1 MAMKIKKI
9 TSKIRNISLYRFIVK
24 SLVIYSCALSAY
36 GDVTVQ
42 SSRISVDYRSAL
54 NLQDA
59 ELDLSRLTLS
69 STHEIKLS
77 RQWSGQIDIQAH
89 TADDNVGLGGTDNYA
104 SANRPLVDN
113 SKGRLELSRAFIMW
127 RKRATSLIIGKQ
139 VTPWGVLDGIQ
150 VTDRFDPVRRR
161 DFVFT
166 DVRPE
171 RIARWGVRWR
181 SKIDSW
187 SVDTSFAFDGSA
199 SQQAEIGDTFFFTST
214 RFTGGLALD
223 DVRMGGQGIEVVTP
237 RPSHSLKQST
247 AGIKVAH
254 SLGEGDMSLIAFR
267 GPDTDPILSFQSGP
281 IAGVPIKLSFDYKR
295 RTVLGATYDTTAGAM
310 ILRMEL
316 AYIPDQPLNILAEI
330 PLSQDRR
337 KRMLAGFG
345 IDWPAPD
352 DWFVNAQVVLDYID
366 KDQLNL
372 VRPSTDTLLTL
383 RAQRSFY
390 NARLLVKAEL
400 LGSVNQGDGV
410 IRPVLAFDL
419 NDRVKLQSGID
430 WLFGDSNGQFGQ
442 FKDVSRLWSSA
453 TYTF

>member
-1 MAMKIKKI
+1 MF
-9 TSKIRNISLYRFIVK
+9 RFVAK
-24 SLVIYSCALSAY
+24 LVVIFSCALSAY
-36 GDVTVQ
+36 AEVKVQ
-42 SSRISVDYRSAL
+42 SSRISIDYRSAL
-54 NLQDA
+54 NLQNAD
-59 ELDLSRLTLS
+59 LDLSRLSLS
-69 STHEIKLS
+69 STHKLKLS
-77 RQWSGQIDIQAH
+77 RRWSVQFDIEAQMAN
-89 TADDNVGLGGTDNYA
+89 DNVGLGGTDNFA
-104 SANRPLVDN
+104 FANRPLIDN
-113 SKGRLELSRAFIMW
+113 SNVRVELTSAFVMW
-127 RKRATSLIIGKQ
+127 RKWATSLIIGKQ

-199 SQQAEIGDTFFFTST
+199 SQQAEIGDAFFFTST
-214 RFTGGLALD
+214 RFTGGLVLD
-223 DVRMGGQGIEVVTP
+223 DAAISGQGIDLITQ
-237 RPSHSLKQST
+237 RPSHALKQST
-247 AGIKVAH
+247 AGIKMSH
-254 SLGEGDMSLIAFR
+254 SLGDGDFSLMAFR
-267 GPDTDPILSFQSGP
+267 GPDNDPILGLLNGQV
-281 IAGVPIKLSFDYKR
+281 AGAQLKISVDYNR
-295 RTVLGATYDTTAGAM
+295 RTVLGATFDTTAGAL

-316 AYIPDQPLNILAEI
+316 AYIPDQPLNVLAEI
-330 PLSQDRR
+330 PLTQARR
-337 KRMLAGFG
+337 KRILTGFG
-345 IDWPAPD
+345 VDWPAPD
-352 DWFVNAQVVLDYID
+352 EWFVNAQIVFDYINKD
-366 KDQLNL
+366 KVNL

-419 NDRVKLQSGID
+419 NDKIKLQGGLD
-430 WLFGDSNGQFGQ
+430 WLFGDNNGQFGQ
-442 FKDVSRLWSSA
+442 FKDQSRLWGSA

>member
-1 MAMKIKKI
+1 MFTTAKLDRKIERSETAMNIKTI
-9 TSKIRNISLYRFIVK
+9 APQIRNIRLFRFIAKV
-24 SLVIYSCALSAY
+24 LVISSCALSAS
-36 GDVTVQ
+36 GEVKVQ
-42 SSRISVDYRSAL
+42 SSRISVDYRSAV

-69 STHEIKLS
+69 STHKIKLS
-77 RQWSGQIDIQAH
+77 RQWSGQIDIQAQ

-113 SKGRLELSRAFIMW
+113 SKVRLELSRAFIMW

-199 SQQAEIGDTFFFTST
+199 SQQAEIGDAFFFTST

-223 DVRMGGQGIEVVTP
+223 EVRMGGQGVDIVTP

-254 SLGEGDMSLIAFR
+254 SLGEGDMSLMAFR
-267 GPDTDPILSFQSGP
+267 GPDTDPILSLLSGQMVG
-281 IAGVPIKLSFDYKR
+281 APIKLSFDYKR
-295 RTVLGATYDTTAGAM
+295 RTVLGATFDTTAGAM
-310 ILRMEL
+310 VLRMEL

-330 PLSQDRR
+330 PLTQARR
-337 KRMLAGFG
+337 KRILTGFG
-345 IDWPAPD
+345 IDWPAPN
-352 DWFVNAQVVLDYID
+352 DWFVNALYVD
-366 KDQLNL
+366 
-372 VRPSTDTLLTL
+372 
-383 RAQRSFY
+383 
-390 NARLLVKAEL
+390 
-400 LGSVNQGDGV
+400 
-410 IRPVLAFDL
+410 
-419 NDRVKLQSGID
+419 
-430 WLFGDSNGQFGQ
+430 
-442 FKDVSRLWSSA
+442 
-453 TYTF
+453 

>member
-1 MAMKIKKI
+1 MAMKSKKI
-9 TSKIRNISLYRFIVK
+9 TSKIRNISLYSFIAK

-54 NLQDA
+54 NLQDG

-69 STHEIKLS
+69 SINKIRLS
-77 RQWSGQIDIQAH
+77 RQWSGRIDIQAQ

-113 SKGRLELSRAFIMW
+113 SKVRLELSRAFIMW
-127 RKRATSLIIGKQ
+127 RKRATSLVIGKQ
-139 VTPWGVLDGIQ
+139 VTPWGVLDGVQ
-150 VTDRFDPVRRR
+150 VTDRFDPIRRR

-171 RIARWGVRWR
+171 RIARWGARWR
-181 SKIDSW
+181 SKINSW
-187 SVDTSFAFDGSA
+187 LIDTSFAFDGSA
-199 SQQAEIGDTFFFTST
+199 SQQAEIGDAFFFTST
-214 RFTGGLALD
+214 RFTGGMALD
-223 DVRMGGQGIEVVTP
+223 DPRLGSQGVDVVTP

-254 SLGEGDMSLIAFR
+254 SLGEGDMSLMVFR
-267 GPDTDPILSFQSGP
+267 GPDTDPILGLPSEQ
-281 IAGVPIKLSFDYKR
+281 IAAEPIKLRFDYKR
-295 RTVLGATYDTTAGAM
+295 RTVLGATFDITAGDM
-310 ILRMEL
+310 VLRMEL
-316 AYIPDQPLNILAEI
+316 AYIPDQPVNVLAEI
-330 PLSQDRR
+330 PLTQARR
-337 KRMLAGFG
+337 TRILTGLG
-345 IDWPAPD
+345 VDWRAPH
-352 DWFVNAQVVLDYID
+352 DWFVNAQLVLDYIN
-366 KDQLNL
+366 KNELNL

-410 IRPVLAFDL
+410 IRPVLAFNF

-442 FKDVSRLWSSA
+442 FKDESRLWVSA

>member
-1 MAMKIKKI
+1 MKIKTI
-9 TSKIRNISLYRFIVK
+9 VSQIRNIHMFRFIAKV
-24 SLVIYSCALSAY
+24 LVISLFGLSSVS
-36 GDVTVQ
+36 GEVKMQ
-42 SSRISVDYRSAL
+42 SSRISVDYRSAV
-54 NLQDA
+54 NLKDT

-69 STHEIKLS
+69 SSHEIKLS
-77 RQWSGQIDIQAH
+77 RQWRAQIDVQAQ
-89 TADDNVGLGGTDNYA
+89 TADDNVGLGGTANYA

-113 SKGRLELSRAFIMW
+113 SKTRLDLSRAFIMW
-127 RKRATSLIIGKQ
+127 RKRASSLIIGKQ

-171 RIARWGVRWR
+171 RIARWGARWR

-199 SQQAEIGDTFFFTST
+199 SQQAEIGDAFFFTST

-223 DVRMGGQGIEVVTP
+223 DLPMGGQGVDIITP
-237 RPSHSLKQST
+237 RKSHSLKQST
-247 AGIKVAH
+247 VGIKVSH
-254 SLGEGDMSLIAFR
+254 SLGEGDLSVMAFR
-267 GPDTDPILSFQSGP
+267 GPDTDPTLSLLSDQM
-281 IAGVPIKLSFDYKR
+281 AGAPIKISLDYQR
-295 RTVLGATYDTTAGAM
+295 RTVLGATFDTTAGDM
-310 ILRMEL
+310 VLRMEL

-330 PLSQDRR
+330 PLTQARM
-337 KRMLAGFG
+337 KRTLAGFG
-345 IDWPAPD
+345 IDWAAPD
-352 DWFVNAQVVLDYID
+352 NWFVNAQLVLDYID
-366 KDQLNL
+366 NDQTNL

-383 RAQRSFY
+383 RAQRGFY

-410 IRPVLAFDL
+410 IRPGLVFHF

-430 WLFGDSNGQFGQ
+430 WLFGNSNGQFGQ
-442 FKDVSRLWSSA
+442 FKDISRLWGSA